1 MGFKPSFQLDSLAP
15 SSVSPREPHGEED
28 PSVPTRDLRD
38 TGLQLSWGTGPRW
51 GDLLHPP
58 VKARQPGNQGWT

>member
-1 MGFKPSFQLDSLAP
+1 MLWGSKPPFQLDSLAP

-28 PSVPTRDLRD
+28 PSVPTRDLSD

-51 GDLLHPP
+51 GGRFCPWPSSLHS
-58 VKARQPGNQGWT
+58 

>member
-51 GDLLHPP
+51 G
-58 VKARQPGNQGWT
+58 G